1 MSGKKTKR
9 RAGAIMNR
17 SDIPYAKRMAMQHRG
32 AIIANREHAAK
43 TIMYCVC
50 CALHESE
57 GIGYKRLVRYYIRFK
72 TVLDEIYEDIEVGM
86 AHAKQRLASH
96 GIDISGDLYTIPIL
110 GASAK
115 EQNIQDHALQA
126 MQIAQLAATVT
137 MNDEFGLGEKRLN
150 RVLELV
156 GKMAARYAKEGVS
169 FLLEKMEKIGF
180 VIIDGSAS
188 CFVDEDGKPLSA
200 KKAIAEGYLD
210 KHIPKHGGA
219 ANA

>member
-1 MSGKKTKR
+1 MAKLKKKIKKHHR
-9 RAGAIMNR
+9 GSIMNR
-17 SDIPYAKRMAMQHRG
+17 SDIPYAERMAMQHRG

-50 CALHESE
+50 CALHKSE
-57 GIGYKRLVRYYIRFK
+57 GIGYKRLVRYSIRFK

-96 GIDISGDLYTIPIL
+96 GIDISGDLYTMPIP

-137 MNDEFGLGEKRLN
+137 MNDEFGLGEMRLN
-150 RVLELV
+150 RVLEMV
-156 GKMAARYAKEGVS
+156 QRMAARYAKEGEA
-169 FLLEKMEKIGF
+169 FLLAEMEKIGF
-180 VIIDGSAS
+180 KVEGNKVLA
-188 CFVDEDGKPLSA
+188 FVDDDGNPVPA
-200 KKAIAEGYLD
+200 TRAIKEGYLNGVC
-210 KHIPKHGGA
+210 KES
-219 ANA
+219 

>member
-1 MSGKKTKR
+1 MSKNKYHR
-9 RAGAIMNR
+9 RTGAIMNR
-17 SDIPYAKRMAMQHRG
+17 SDIPYAKRMAMQHKSN
-32 AIIANREHAAK
+32 IVFNREHAAK
-43 TIMYCVC
+43 IIMYCVC
-50 CALHESE
+50 CALNESE
-57 GIGYKRLVRYYIRFK
+57 GIGYKRLVRYSIRFK
-72 TVLDEIYEDIEVGM
+72 TVIDEIYDDIEVGM

-96 GIDISGDLYTIPIL
+96 GINISGELYAIPIP
-110 GASAK
+110 GASVK
-115 EQNIQDHALQA
+115 EQHIQDHALQA
-126 MQIAQLAATVT
+126 MQIAQIAATVT

-169 FLLEKMEKIGF
+169 FLLGKMEKIGF

-188 CFVDEDGKPLSA
+188 CFVDEEGKPLSD

-210 KHIPKHGGA
+210 KHIPKQGGA